1 MLKIYTITVLFFS
14 LLLRVVQISMDGP
27 NVKIKVNLSEEF
39 YTTLTIS
46 DSCGIQTVQDSFKA
60 GVEATGWSVSS
71 PLSGLYYHNR

>member
-27 NVKIKVNLSEEF
+27 NVKIKVNLSEF

-71 PLSGLYYHNR
+71 PLSSLYYHNR